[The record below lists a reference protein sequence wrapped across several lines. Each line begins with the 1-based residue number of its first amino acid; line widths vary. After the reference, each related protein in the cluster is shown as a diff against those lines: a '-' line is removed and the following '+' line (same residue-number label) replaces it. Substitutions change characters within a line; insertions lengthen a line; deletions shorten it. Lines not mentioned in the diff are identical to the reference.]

1 MTYSKQE
8 KMRVL
13 VLDALWKERGADETK
28 EVLLGGFV
36 LHDKVLNHLNRK
48 ALVIGITS
56 EEAYFKHIIS
66 LKTSRPSLKPLRLA
80 YYAYLLKL
88 VVTAI
93 KAVIVYHPHIVYNPG
108 LGHQNSFVAL
118 ILRLLKLKVI
128 TYFHHWATPR
138 GKLIYLTTLRG
149 VKEFYQDLLKI
160 KKAPLLSLIDC
171 FIDFLHL
178 KTSAFVLT
186 GTKFG
191 VKQLR
196 EMGVY
201 NPVFKT
207 GIGIDA
213 SEFKEDF
220 NLEAT
225 KKYDGVFVGRMS
237 VEKGIFDLLHIWR
250 TVVNKMP
257 EVLLAVVG
265 IRVEPYFKDWKL
277 LIKEL
282 QLQNNVQH
290 LGPLPRKELLEVLRR
305 SKVFVFPSKVEG
317 AGIAVAE
324 AMASGLPVVAYPL
337 DALCELYGQSAGFKP
352 CKDIGEFAET
362 ICKLLE
368 SDEDRR
374 RLGDANR
381 EYVMGRYAW
390 DKVAEQIC
398 SLIENVA
405 NK

>member
-1 MTYSKQE
+1 
-8 KMRVL
+8 MRIL
-13 VLDALWKERGADETK
+13 VLDALWKERDVDETK
-28 EVLLGGFV
+28 EILLGGLV
-36 LHDKVLNHLNRK
+36 LHTKVLNHLNRK

-56 EEAYFKHIIS
+56 KESYFKHIVS
-66 LKTSRPSLKPLRLA
+66 LKTSQPNLKPLRLA
-80 YYAYLLKL
+80 YYVYLLKL
-88 VVTAI
+88 IATAI
-93 KAVIVYHPHIVYNPG
+93 KATIVYHPHTVYNPG
-108 LGHQNSFVAL
+108 FGHQNAFVAL
-118 ILRLLKLKVI
+118 ILRLLRLKVI

-138 GKLIYLTTLRG
+138 GRVIYLTTLRG
-149 VKEFYQDLLKI
+149 VKEFYKDLRKS
-160 KKAPLLSLIDC
+160 KKAPFFSLIDC
-171 FIDFLHL
+171 FIDFLQL
-178 KTSAFVLT
+178 KTSVFILT

-201 NPVFKT
+201 RPVFKT
-207 GIGIDA
+207 GIGVDA
-213 SEFKEDF
+213 SEFKEDS
-220 NLEAT
+220 NLEVT

-257 EVLLAVVG
+257 EARLAVVG
-265 IRVEPYFKDWKL
+265 LRVEPYYKDWKL
-277 LIKEL
+277 LIEEL
-282 QLQNNVQH
+282 QLQNNVQY
-290 LGPLPRKELLEVLRR
+290 LGPLPRKELLKVLRR

-324 AMASGLPVVAYPL
+324 AMASSLPVVAYPL

-352 CKDIGEFAET
+352 CKDIREFAET

-368 SDEDRR
+368 SNEDRR
-374 RLGDANR
+374 RLGDTNR
-381 EYVMGRYAW
+381 EYVIKRYVW

-398 SLIENVA
+398 SVIENVA